1 MIDALRAMIRRFEGL
16 RLNPYRCPAGVWT
29 CGYGHTGP
37 DVRADS
43 PPITMRLAEAM
54 LAEDAFGAAIAAG
67 KASPVLWGDDAR
79 HAAIADFIFNLG
91 ATRYKASTLKKRVDA
106 EDWDA
111 AAAEIRRWVWGGGRR
126 LPGLVKRREAEAALL
141 LLH

>member
-1 MIDALRAMIRRFEGL
+1 MIDKLKDMIRRFEGL
-16 RLNPYRCPAGVWT
+16 RLNPYQCPAGVWT
-29 CGYGHTGP
+29 VGFGHTRGVKP
-37 DVRADS
+37 GVK
-43 PPITMRLAEAM
+43 ITHRLAEAM
-54 LAEDAFGAAIAAG
+54 LAEDAFDAAIAAG

-111 AAAEIRRWVWGGGRR
+111 AAAEIRRWVFGGGKR
-126 LPGLVKRREAEAALL
+126 LPGLVKRREAEARLL
-141 LLH
+141 TSQ